1 LVDRKLAFIIIISAA
16 LIAATATVLLVRNV
30 GEAGAGKAG
39 VHRGGYVVDVQLVPS
54 GNPPRF
60 IKTVNVIY
68 YSEIRSRAQVSVAIK
83 TDSGVARGSVTVNLA
98 PGINKI
104 SVRIFPW
111 IMARYAISD
120 VRVSVIGLVS

>member
-1 LVDRKLAFIIIISAA
+1 MVDRKLAFIIIISAA

-39 VHRGGYVVDVQLVPS
+39 VHRGGYVVNVRLVPS

-60 IKTVNVIY
+60 IRAINIVY
-68 YSEIRSRAQVSVAIK
+68 YSELRSKAQVSVAVRAGYWI
-83 TDSGVARGSVTVNLA
+83 ARGLTKVELV
-98 PGINKI
+98 PGNNKI

-111 IMARYAISD
+111 IPAGYAVSD
-120 VRVSVIGLVS
+120 VKVSVIGQAD